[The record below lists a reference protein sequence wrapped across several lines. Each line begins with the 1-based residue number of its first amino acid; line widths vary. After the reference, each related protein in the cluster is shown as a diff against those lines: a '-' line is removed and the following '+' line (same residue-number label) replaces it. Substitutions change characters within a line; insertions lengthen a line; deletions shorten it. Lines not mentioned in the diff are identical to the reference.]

1 MNSQEVAAYFR
12 NLSNEGDLSFLD
24 NAQLA
29 VLLTQGHKEFRRQ
42 VTKIDP
48 SYYEAIYV
56 ATPNAD
62 NLPLN
67 NILFGQTPAVARASR
82 ISRITYN
89 TTSPGRP
96 FQAVPNYEAMNRAL
110 GDAYWL
116 QGNTLRFNR
125 VIAAPIAITYVA
137 AQSFAWSTGISA
149 ANFIE
154 DLAEEFG
161 DIIAL
166 LAFQQYKIQNFLD
179 NPWQDRQLAKR
190 MGDLTEHLSDT
201 RSGNATQYV
210 TEVDW
215 S

>member
-1 MNSQEVAAYFR
+1 MNSQEVATYFR

-24 NAQLA
+24 NAQLSI
-29 VLLTQGHKEFRRQ
+29 LLTQGHKEFRRL

-48 SYYEAIYV
+48 SYYEAIYT
-56 ATPNAD
+56 ATPAAD

-67 NILFGQTPAVARASR
+67 NILFGQTPIVARASR

-89 TTSPGRP
+89 VTDPGRP
-96 FQAVPNYEAMNRAL
+96 FQAVPNYESLNRAT

-125 VIAAPIAITYVA
+125 VIPSSIAITYVA
-137 AQSFAWSTGISA
+137 AQSFAWNTGISA

-166 LAFQQYKIQNFLD
+166 FAFQAYKIQNFMD

-190 MGDLTEHLSDT
+190 VSDLTEHLSDT
-201 RSGNATQYV
+201 RSGNSTQYV
-210 TEVDW
+210 NEVDW

>member
-1 MNSQEVAAYFR
+1 MNSQEVATYFR

-24 NAQLA
+24 NAQLSI
-29 VLLTQGHKEFRRQ
+29 LLTQGHKEFRRL

-48 SYYEAIYV
+48 SYYEAVYT

-67 NILFGQTPAVARASR
+67 NILFGQTPIVARASR
-82 ISRITYN
+82 ISRITWN
-89 TTSPGRP
+89 ITSPGYP
-96 FQAVPNYEAMNRAL
+96 FKAVPNYESLTQAM
-110 GDAYWL
+110 DMAYWL

-125 VIAAPIAITYVA
+125 VVGTSIAITYVA
-137 AQSFAWSTGISA
+137 AQSFAWNTGISA

-161 DIIAL
+161 DLIAL
-166 LAFQQYKIQNFLD
+166 YAFQAYKIQNFMD
-179 NPWQDRQLAKR
+179 NPWQDRQMAKR
-190 MGDLTEHLSDT
+190 VKDLTEHLTDT

-210 TEVDW
+210 NEVPW
-215 S
+215 E